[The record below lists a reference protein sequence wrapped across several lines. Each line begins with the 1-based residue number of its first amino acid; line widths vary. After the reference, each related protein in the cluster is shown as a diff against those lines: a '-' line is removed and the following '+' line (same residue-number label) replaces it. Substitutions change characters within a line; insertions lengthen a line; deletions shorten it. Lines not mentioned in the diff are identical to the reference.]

1 MRYWTSFHTNPS
13 TEERWAVR
21 WYLLLENKGLLV
33 TEKLCIHA
41 VITQEKSC
49 ADSLLDETMGVN
61 NGSTLLEEEKKL
73 EASKD
78 RMVQLTLVSQSQS
91 ALQENKLRGL
101 RIGLEKL
108 NQSYQLLFSQYPS
121 LNQYCPISNAT
132 TGERECSL
140 CLPGWMP
147 QGQKCFLFSQDRA
160 DWISSQYHCMALGGV
175 MAIIRTEEEQEFL
188 WEKAQSLSQGDS
200 YWVGLRS
207 SGADGGWQWSDG
219 SLLEKGPQFWARDP
233 DNAGESSVDLCGRL
247 TPRVVYSRSWFTFRC
262 SNKLRTICERR
273 QASLT

>member
-1 MRYWTSFHTNPS
+1 M
-13 TEERWAVR
+13 
-21 WYLLLENKGLLV
+21 V
-33 TEKLCIHA
+33 TG
-41 VITQEKSC
+41 
-49 ADSLLDETMGVN
+49 DETLCMQSSDTVLRVLCVFD
-61 NGSTLLEEEKKL
+61 TTV
-73 EASKD
+73 
-78 RMVQLTLVSQSQS
+78 VQLTLVSQSQS

-108 NQSYQLLFSQYPS
+108 NQSYQLLFSQYPA

-140 CLPGWMP
+140 CLPGWTP

-188 WEKAQSLSQGDS
+188 WEKTQSLSQGDS

>member
-1 MRYWTSFHTNPS
+1 TQDQKITA
-13 TEERWAVR
+13 AVQR
-21 WYLLLENKGLLV
+21 KCSEG
-33 TEKLCIHA
+33 EP
-41 VITQEKSC
+41 Q
-49 ADSLLDETMGVN
+49 N
-61 NGSTLLEEEKKL
+61 NSHH
-73 EASKD
+73 SRD
-78 RMVQLTLVSQSQS
+78 CRVVQLTLVSQSQS

-132 TGERECSL
+132 TGGAERECSP
-140 CLPGWMP
+140 CLPGWTP

-175 MAIIRTEEEQEFL
+175 MAIIRTEEEQVQEFL

-219 SLLEKGPQFWARDP
+219 SLLEKGPQCRFWARDP
-233 DNAGESSVDLCGRL
+233 DNAGESREDLCGRL

-262 SNKLRTICERR
+262 SNKLRTICERK